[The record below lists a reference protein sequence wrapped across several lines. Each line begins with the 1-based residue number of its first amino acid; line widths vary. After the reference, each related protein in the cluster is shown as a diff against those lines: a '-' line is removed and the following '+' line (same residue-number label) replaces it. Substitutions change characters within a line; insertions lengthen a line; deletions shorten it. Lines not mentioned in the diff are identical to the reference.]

1 MKLGEIVHSY
11 RAEHGLTM
19 QEFAEKSGLSKG
31 YISMLENNKNPRN
44 GQPITPSIETY
55 DSIARAMDVSIDELL
70 AKSKGESVS
79 VNKKSH
85 LHGVRIPV
93 LGRVIAGI
101 PIEAI
106 EDIIDYEEIPEDMAK
121 TGKFF
126 ALQVKGDSMLPT
138 LHDGDVVIVRQQP
151 RVESGEIA
159 IVMVNGSD
167 ATVKEVKESSS
178 GITLVGHNVAVYTPH
193 FYSCEDIEKLPVRII
208 GKVVELRRKF

>member
-70 AKSKGESVS
+70 AKSKGENVF

-126 ALQVKGDSMLPT
+126 ALQVKGDSMLPN
-138 LHDGDVVIVRQQP
+138 
-151 RVESGEIA
+151 IA
-159 IVMVNGSD
+159 
-167 ATVKEVKESSS
+167 
-178 GITLVGHNVAVYTPH
+178 
-193 FYSCEDIEKLPVRII
+193 
-208 GKVVELRRKF
+208 